1 MSSTLSRYI
10 MRAVLGTTLLV
21 MLVLLT
27 LSGLYIF
34 ITQQDE
40 IGVGSYSLTDA
51 FLFVGLNLPKY
62 AFDMLPIAALIGAL
76 LALGNM
82 ARSMELIVV
91 RAAGVSVVR
100 IAMWVAGA
108 GVILM
113 LLTAVLGEL
122 VAPQL
127 EQYGQRMKTFQ
138 KYHDYSLAGNRS
150 AWAKD
155 GDTIVSV
162 GQQSGDNRYGGVYVF
177 NFDAQHRLRSVGR
190 ASSASIDANNVWRL
204 ENFRESR
211 FEEERVVPRGPS
223 AAQVRTRLS
232 AEFLG
237 LAVLDPESLPGRG
250 LLSYIRHLKQNGL
263 DSRSYETAFWARIA
277 RTVAVAII
285 VVLAVPFA
293 FGPMR
298 STGTGCAHRRR
309 HHDRRRVLPACENAG
324 ERRRG
329 VRSAAHRDRLGAD
342 GAADADHGHRGQSR
356 SDDECRSPA
365 ALRRD
370 AVRQPDRL
378 RAGRNSRRCCSSH
391 SPARAIT
398 PRESGAVEHIY
409 QAALLLVIVLFFCV
423 FWTWRGQTLGMLAWR
438 LRVERMDG
446 TAISWRA
453 ALIRLGGAWVSFAA
467 LGLGYFWIW
476 FDRDRLAWHDRW
488 SGTRVV
494 VLPKKRQSG

>member
-1 MSSTLSRYI
+1 MTSTLSRYV

-40 IGVGSYSLTDA
+40 IGVGSYQLNDA

-91 RAAGVSVVR
+91 RAAGVSVAR

-122 VAPQL
+122 IAPQL

-138 KYHDYSLAGNRS
+138 KYHEYSLAGNRS

-177 NFDAQHRLRSVGR
+177 NFDAQHRLRSVGH
-190 ASSASIDANNVWRL
+190 ASSASIDPNNVWRL
-204 ENFRESR
+204 ENFSESR

-237 LAVLDPESLPGRG
+237 LAVLDPDSLPGLG
-250 LLSYIRHLKQNGL
+250 LLGYIRHLKQNGL
-263 DSRSYETAFWARIA
+263 DSRAYETAFWARIA

-298 STGTGCAHRRR
+298 STGTGSRT
-309 HHDRRRVLPACENAG
+309 VVG
-324 ERRRG
+324 IMIG
-329 VRSAAHRDRLGAD
+329 VVFFLLAKML
-342 GAADADHGHRGQSR
+342 
-356 SDDECRSPA
+356 
-365 ALRRD
+365 
-370 AVRQPDRL
+370 
-378 RAGRNSRRCCSSH
+378 
-391 SPARAIT
+391 
-398 PRESGAVEHIY
+398 ESGGAVFELPPIVI
-409 QAALLLVIVLFFCV
+409 AWAPTVLL
-423 FWTWRGQTLGMLAWR
+423 TLI
-438 LRVERMDG
+438 
-446 TAISWRA
+446 TAIA
-453 ALIRLGGAWVSFAA
+453 VS
-467 LGLGYFWIW
+467 
-476 FDRDRLAWHDRW
+476 
-488 SGTRVV
+488 RV
-494 VLPKKRQSG
+494 R

>member
-1 MSSTLSRYI
+1 MTSTLSRYV

-40 IGVGSYSLTDA
+40 IGVGSYSLSDA

-91 RAAGVSVVR
+91 RAAGVSVAR

-122 VAPQL
+122 IAPQL

-138 KYHDYSLAGNRS
+138 KYHEYSLAGNRS

-177 NFDAQHRLRSVGR
+177 NFDPQHRLRSVGR
-190 ASSASIDANNVWRL
+190 ASSASIDPKNVWRL
-204 ENFRESR
+204 DNYRESR
-211 FEEERVVPRGPS
+211 FEEERVVPSGPS

-237 LAVLDPESLPGRG
+237 LAVLDPDALPGVG

-298 STGTGCAHRRR
+298 STGTGSRT
-309 HHDRRRVLPACENAG
+309 VVG
-324 ERRRG
+324 IMIG
-329 VRSAAHRDRLGAD
+329 VVFFLLAKML
-342 GAADADHGHRGQSR
+342 
-356 SDDECRSPA
+356 
-365 ALRRD
+365 
-370 AVRQPDRL
+370 
-378 RAGRNSRRCCSSH
+378 
-391 SPARAIT
+391 
-398 PRESGAVEHIY
+398 ESGGAVFELPPIVI
-409 QAALLLVIVLFFCV
+409 AWAPTALLTLITVIAVS
-423 FWTWRGQTLGMLAWR
+423 
-438 LRVERMDG
+438 RVR
-446 TAISWRA
+446 
-453 ALIRLGGAWVSFAA
+453 
-467 LGLGYFWIW
+467 
-476 FDRDRLAWHDRW
+476 
-488 SGTRVV
+488 
-494 VLPKKRQSG
+494 